1 MKAHAALNHA
11 RQCLSACDGWD
22 EETLSHNVESN
33 HPDVADD
40 VREAV
45 VRVALGI
52 GDQWD
57 RDLVF
62 GVAA

>member
-1 MKAHAALNHA
+1 MKARAALNHA
-11 RQCLSACDGWD
+11 RQCLNACDGWN

-33 HPDVADD
+33 HPDIPEDE
-40 VREAV
+40 REAA

-52 GDQWD
+52 ADQWD

-62 GVAA
+62 GGAA